1 MKRMVC
7 VLLALIMLLG
17 VIPVS
22 VSAAGMS
29 VSENA
34 STVFLKNLQSSVLIF
49 PVMCVTLVPIENR

>member
-17 VIPVS
+17 VMPAS
-22 VSAAGMS
+22 VSAAGIS

-34 STVFLKNLQSSVLIF
+34 ITVLKNLQSSVLIF
-49 PVMCVTLVPIENR
+49 PVMYVTLVPIENG